1 MFMSNRTPR
10 LLAASL
16 LTALALTGCGDAD
29 DTATDS
35 GDTKEA
41 GGSPSGSPTVGTYP
55 DFEPTDYDYTLLVS
69 CYCPDAGVPIRVTVT
84 DGNAAEAVYA
94 QKGSGFAKGDPVPD
108 FRAKSINDVITE
120 VNAATEAESVTVEWP
135 EGQDYPHKVYIDES
149 SRIADEEIGYTISD
163 VEVR

>member
-1 MFMSNRTPR
+1 MFMRTRTPR

-16 LTALALTGCGDAD
+16 LTALALTGCGDGD

-55 DFEPTDYDYTLLVS
+55 DFEPTDYEYTLLVS
-69 CYCPDAGVPIRVTVT
+69 CYCPDAGVPIRVTVS
-84 DGNAAEAVYA
+84 DGKADGPCTP

-108 FRAKSINDVITE
+108 YRAQSINDVITAL
-120 VNAATEAESVTVEWP
+120 NAATEAE
-135 EGQDYPHKVYIDES
+135 
-149 SRIADEEIGYTISD
+149 
-163 VEVR
+163 

>member
-1 MFMSNRTPR
+1 MFMRTRTPR

-16 LTALALTGCGDAD
+16 LTALALTGCGDGD

-41 GGSPSGSPTVGTYP
+41 SGSPSGSPTVGTYP
-55 DFEPTDYDYTLLVS
+55 EFEPTDYEYTLLVS
-69 CYCPDAGVPIRVTVT
+69 CYCPDAGVPIRVTVSE
-84 DGNAAEAVYA
+84 GKAEGVYA

-108 FRAKSINDVITE
+108 FRAKSINDVIGAL
-120 VNAATEAESVTVEWP
+120 NDAAEAESVTVEWP
-135 EGQDYPHKVYIDES
+135 EGQDYPSEVYIDES

-163 VEVR
+163 VAIR